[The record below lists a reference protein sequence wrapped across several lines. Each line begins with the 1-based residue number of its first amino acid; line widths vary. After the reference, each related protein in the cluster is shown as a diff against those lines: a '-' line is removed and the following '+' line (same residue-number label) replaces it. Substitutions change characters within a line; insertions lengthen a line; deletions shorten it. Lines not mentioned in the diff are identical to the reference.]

1 MVAISVEKW
10 WKAKEIPLGEVNWR
24 NIRLYWQETEHSDDW
39 SDCIYF
45 IRLSPRLLIKYEK
58 DDSPE
63 IYVGSGNIQ
72 QRWQSHR
79 KRLSSLGA
87 ALPGGR
93 YEVWVFRDERY
104 RMIEAD
110 TLLRFKE
117 YYGSLP
123 LLNQR
128 LESPTDTKARFE
140 YSKSFD
146 EAANFDRRYLWAL
159 RPINGEALTLYEKGA
174 PEE

>member
-1 MVAISVEKW
+1 
-10 WKAKEIPLGEVNWR
+10 
-24 NIRLYWQETEHSDDW
+24 
-39 SDCIYF
+39 
-45 IRLSPRLLIKYEK
+45 LIKYEK

-128 LESPTDTKARFE
+128 LESPTDTKAR
-140 YSKSFD
+140 SNIRNVSTK
-146 EAANFDRRYLWAL
+146 LQ
-159 RPINGEALTLYEKGA
+159 TLIGRTLGRFAQSMEKL
-174 PEE
+174 